1 MRKVNLGLIG
11 LGRHGIRYAN
21 HILKDIKNGR
31 LVAICRR
38 KEAPGRVFAKEKNI
52 RFYSQYTELLK
63 DKGIEAVIIVTTPNM
78 NLDIS
83 IESVKAKKHILIEK
97 PFAIN
102 LKDAKTIIKEVGK
115 EKIKLMVAQTLRYN
129 PVVSEINKRKEEIG
143 PIHTITIS
151 QRYESLDRE
160 WQREIKVAGGGN
172 VLHLGVH
179 IFDFIRWITRDEVK
193 RVYCETANIF
203 NPELEDSFVATFNLN
218 NGIKCVID
226 SCRYTDSRS
235 GRIELVGENG
245 QLIGDFIHY
254 SLAKIKGNEMIK
266 IPVLKDIPT
275 IKNILEDFCGSIIND
290 KNPPIS
296 AYDGLKTIEI
306 ADGCYRS
313 AREGKAVYL

>member
-21 HILKDIKNGR
+21 HILKDTKNGR

-38 KEAPGRVFAKEKNI
+38 KEAQGKAFAKEKDI
-52 RFYSQYTELLK
+52 KFYNQYRELLK
-63 DKGIEAVIIVTTPNM
+63 DKDIEAVIIVTTPNM

-83 IESVKAKKHILIEK
+83 IESIKAKKHILIEK
-97 PFAIN
+97 PFATN
-102 LKDAKTIIKEVGK
+102 LKDAKTIIE
-115 EKIKLMVAQTLRYN
+115 EAERETIKLMVAQTLRYN
-129 PVVSEINKRKEEIG
+129 PVISEIKKRKEEIG
-143 PIHTITIS
+143 SIHTISVS

-160 WQREIKVAGGGN
+160 WQREVKVAGGGN

-179 IFDFIRWITRDEVK
+179 IFDFIRWITGDEVK

-203 NPELEDSFVATFNLN
+203 NPELEDSFVAAFNLN
-218 NGIKCVID
+218 KGIKCVID

-245 QLIGDFIHY
+245 QLIGDFVHY
-254 SLAKIKGNEMIK
+254 SLAKIKGNEMIP
-266 IPVLKDIPT
+266 IPTSGDIPT
-275 IKNILEDFCGSIIND
+275 IKKILEDFCDSIVND
-290 KNPPIS
+290 RNPPITG
-296 AYDGLKTIEI
+296 YDGLKTIEI

-313 AREGKAVYL
+313 ARKGKAVYL